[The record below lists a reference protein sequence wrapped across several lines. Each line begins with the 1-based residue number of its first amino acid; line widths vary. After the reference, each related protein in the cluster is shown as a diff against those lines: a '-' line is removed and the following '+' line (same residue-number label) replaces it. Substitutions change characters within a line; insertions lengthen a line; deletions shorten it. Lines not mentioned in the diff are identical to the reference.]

1 MLSWIE
7 IDAARLRA
15 NIDALRSVT
24 VPGTSVMVVVKANA
38 YGHGL
43 ETVAPVVAERADWL
57 GVNCLDEALAITRLG
72 IQKPIAILGHT
83 PVDDLEAAVRN
94 GYRQVLY
101 RMDVA
106 RALSVA
112 AQKLRKSAKAHLK
125 IETGTNR
132 QGVAL
137 TALAPFLEEIRKL
150 PGLEIE
156 GAYTHFANIEDTLD
170 PSFAQSQRSRFRE
183 ALAIMEHAGIRPP
196 CTHASA
202 TAGSL
207 LYPEMDF
214 SLVRLGIGAYGVW
227 PSRETQL
234 AARERGR
241 ILTLQPVLQW
251 KTRVV
256 QLKEVKAG
264 DYVGY
269 GLTYRASR
277 PMKLVVLPI
286 GYYDGYDRKLSNSGR
301 ALIHGQ
307 PASVVGRVAM
317 NMTMLDVTDIGA
329 ELDDEVVLIGR
340 QGNSEIRVEELAE
353 KIGTIS
359 YEVLARMNP
368 LIPRRVSNDQ

>member
-15 NIDALRSVT
+15 NIDALRGVT
-24 VPGTSVMVVVKANA
+24 VPGTSVMAVVKANA

-43 ETVAPVVAERADWL
+43 ETIAPVVAERADWL

-83 PVDDLEAAVRN
+83 PVDDLEAAVQN

-106 RALSVA
+106 KALSA
-112 AQKLRKSAKAHLK
+112 ASQRLRKTAKAHLK

-137 TALAPFLEEIRKL
+137 SELAPFLDEIRKL

-156 GAYTHFANIEDTLD
+156 GVYTHFANIEDTLD
-170 PSFAQSQRSRFRE
+170 SSFAQSQLDRFQQ
-183 ALAIMEHAGIRPP
+183 ALAIMKNAGIRPSFA
-196 CTHASA
+196 HASA

-241 ILTLQPVLQW
+241 VLTLQPVLQW

-307 PASVVGRVAM
+307 PASVIGRVAM

-359 YEVLARMNP
+359 YEVLARINP
-368 LIPRRVSNDQ
+368 LIPRRLLND